1 MLRRLPLFQDI
12 ARAFYSVAKQY
23 GPASAI
29 EQGAVRISYSD
40 LDRLSDVLA
49 AKLVDAGVVP
59 GALIGLAA
67 RQDPGTIISL
77 LAILKAGAGYVPMPL
92 YYPEARLRLMAAD
105 AKLALILGAMPALA
119 DLPIPQ
125 IAFDWQTCTDAAT
138 RPLAAVKG
146 CAVAYVMYTSG
157 STGTPKGVVVPHRA
171 ILRLVQGQDF
181 MALGPDERIL
191 QNSPI
196 AFDASTLEIWGALLN
211 GGTLVLPQDTSGSLA
226 ALGAVIRDQRI
237 TSMWLTAGLFHA
249 MADTR
254 PGDFAPLRQL
264 LTGGDVVSPASV
276 ARVMTACP
284 NLTVINGYGPTENT
298 TFTCCHT
305 ISRAEADLGLPLP
318 IGRPIS
324 GTDVFVLAPD
334 MAPDM
339 APVAAGE
346 AGELYAAGEGLAL
359 GYLGR
364 PDLTAEKFMP
374 APWDADILLYRT
386 GDLARQGADGVVQY
400 LGRIDTQV
408 KIRGYRIELGEVEAA
423 LEAQPG
429 ISQAVVI
436 ARSGADRA
444 DKMLIAYCVAARTL
458 EEAPL
463 RAALAA
469 NLPDYAVPSRFIALA
484 ALPLNANG
492 KVDRRALEAL
502 VLPKLAKPV
511 KNVAS
516 PHSLEDMI
524 AGQLAAALGQPA
536 DDLDRT
542 ANFFDLGA
550 SSLHVAR
557 VHDALQTA
565 LDRSFPISD
574 FFLHATIAAMAAH
587 LGKPAAAGPVA
598 LAPDRD
604 RTDTGL
610 IAIIGLAGKFPG
622 ARSAEEFWDGLV
634 AGREMISQ
642 FSADELD
649 VDLSKGDTG
658 FVNARGVMP
667 DADMFDARHF
677 NIPPREA
684 ERMDPQHRILL
695 EVAQTALDSA
705 GHDPA
710 QFAGKI
716 GIFAGSS
723 QNSYLLNN
731 LLSAPGAARTF
742 AASYPLDDFATL
754 FGNDKDFVATRIA
767 YKLNLRGPAATVLC
781 ACSTSLVA
789 VAQGCESLLSGTS
802 DMVLAGG
809 VSVTFPS
816 KRNYKYMADGMASAD
831 GHCRTFDADATGT
844 VFGDGAGLVVLR
856 RLEDALAD
864 GDQVIAVI
872 RGYSINND
880 GSEKAGYAAPSIK
893 AQAAVI
899 RAAHKAA
906 GVSAREIGYIEAHGT
921 ATPLGDPIEF
931 AALHQAF
938 SASTDARGFC
948 ALGSAK
954 TNVGHLDI
962 AAGITGLIKA
972 ALTLKHGV
980 IPPLLHYKS
989 PNPRMDFA
997 ASAFYPVAKL
1007 TPWPRSDVPRLA
1019 GVSAFGVGGTNI
1031 HMVLEE
1037 APLEAVVDVAPAL
1050 GPKVYPVSA
1059 SSPEALAVAVAN
1071 LGAFAAANPT
1081 ADAGAVRATLIRGRH
1096 AYAERAVLVA
1106 DGLAGLAD
1114 VARNFAGKPTT
1125 AGRRDAVAF
1134 LFPGQGAQHVGMAR
1148 ALFDAEP
1155 VFREALSLCTALLK
1169 PALGLDLLGII
1180 HPAEHLREEMT
1191 VRLRDT
1197 SLAQPAIFAIGYA
1210 LAKQWDHWGIRPDL
1224 MVGHSIGEFAAA
1236 TIAGVIDLP
1245 DALGLIAL
1253 RGRLMSGLPG
1263 GVMVSVRAS
1272 EAELAP
1278 YLGAGLDLA
1287 AVNGAKACVLAG
1299 SEAAAAAVL
1308 PVLEAA
1314 GFVTSRLHTSHAFH
1328 SHMMDQAVAP
1338 FRDAVAKIKLRSPQ
1352 IPILSTVIGDWL
1364 TEQEATDPD
1373 YWAGH
1378 MRRPVRFYDAMQTL
1392 WAEGRHI
1399 FLETGPGRTMATLAG
1414 QNPDRRRAQPA
1425 LASLPHAQ
1433 AENADAHLSMLEAFG
1448 GLWANGYPVDWARLE
1463 GDRPAPKRAAGL
1475 PTYPFQRKR
1484 FWVEPV
1490 DVVASAAVALEAAPV
1505 DAQITAPA
1513 LEALQISAAD
1523 ALRDMLSDLSGV
1535 EPADMDGAASF
1546 LELGFDSLLLTQATR
1561 ELSERFGVT
1570 VTLRQ
1575 LIDGLPTIDSL
1586 AAHIDAHGNLAGRA
1600 PADRTPLAEM
1610 TRIEG
1615 RDEDEAQA
1623 TPSSAT
1629 PSSAPMTRINRE
1641 TEALTPAQRGHIDAL
1656 VARYTAKTAKSKA
1669 LTAQYRSVHA
1679 DPRTASGFNRLWKEI
1694 VYQIVT
1700 VKSKGSRL
1708 IDIDGNEYIDI
1719 LNGFGPGFLGHAP
1732 EQVVT
1737 ALHTQL
1743 DAGFEVGPQSLAAME
1758 AAALFC
1764 EVTGNARASFVC
1776 TGSEAVYAAMRL
1788 ARTCTGRDKIVM
1800 FARDYHGN
1808 FDEVLVRGLDGKD
1821 GPRSL
1826 PMAPGIPRD
1835 SVKNVVVLPYGSPQ
1849 ALEYIRKNA
1858 STLAAVIVEPVQSR
1872 RPEFRPAEFIREVRR
1887 ITENAGALFIFDEV
1901 VTGFRFGPRGAQGY
1915 YGVDADLVT
1924 YGKVVGG
1931 GMPVGVVSGK
1941 ARFMDTFDG
1950 GQWQYGDDS
1959 FPEAPVTFF
1968 AGTFVRH
1975 PLAMA
1980 ALKAMLTFFKTQPDF
1995 FWKSVNA
2002 KGDRLAGTVDRWFAD
2017 NDMPF
2022 QMPNCGSL
2030 MYLRIGEDQ
2039 KYGGLLGAG
2048 LRDRGV
2054 FMLEGFP
2061 SYMTAAHDDA
2071 DIDHVIAA
2079 VKDTALEM
2087 RAAGLLVGRDAVPY
2101 DGPHL
2106 HKAPPRLSLP
2116 GGEAAISSAMAA
2128 PLGLLTVPSTEAQRE
2143 IWAAMIVTPEVA
2155 PAYNESVTLKLQGA
2169 VDRDSL
2175 RAAAQAVF
2183 RRHDGLRSTFSD
2195 DGMDMHIQPDLTIEV
2210 PLVDL
2215 SGESAQD
2222 RATTLA
2228 AILAQE
2234 VETPFDMVAGP
2245 FVRAHLVALGAEH
2258 HHLIITAHHI
2268 VCDGWS
2274 IDVVMRDIGK
2284 VYAAALEGRAALLP
2298 PAQSIID
2305 YARTEAE
2312 WNRSPE
2318 AAAARTYWLGQFAGP
2333 VPVLDLPADHL
2344 RPALRS
2350 GRGAR
2355 ADRALSSDLTA
2366 RLRQLARQQGVT
2378 FVTLLLAAYK
2388 LYIARISDSSDI
2400 VIGLP
2405 VAGQAA
2411 RSMPGVVGHCVNL
2424 LPIRSRIDWAAGFGR
2439 HLATVRRAMLDA
2451 FDHQTYTY
2459 GELIRA
2465 LRIKRDPSR
2474 VMLTPVVFNFDK
2486 GIDLSAMSFGQAQT
2500 EFVTNPRHYEH
2511 FDLYLNVTDAGDQM
2525 LTEWSYNADLFEA
2538 GSIETHI
2545 DQFIALLTA
2554 IEADPDKPLVQF
2566 GFGASTRRLA
2576 DKAKS
2581 GGALAPLHDQP
2592 CEKTM
2597 VGQFAEIVKKYPD
2610 AAALSRGAQV
2620 VSYRDLD
2627 AASTALA
2634 LRLAEQGV
2642 RAGDLVGVDTPR
2654 GLDVIVALLGI
2665 VKAGAGYV
2673 PLPQYY
2679 PEDQIR
2685 STAMQSALRHV
2696 IGHVPALAGLGL
2708 IEIPMMGLCDARPPA
2723 NTTLATAVGFAAPAG
2738 PSGNSVAY
2746 VMYTSGSTGT
2756 PKGVIIPHRGIL
2768 RLVVD
2773 QDYMTLGPGTR
2784 ILQNSPLAF
2793 DAATLEVWGA
2803 LLTGG
2808 TLVIAGNDEL
2818 SLSGLAATL
2827 KDNRISTLWLTAGLF
2842 HAMADETP
2850 EAFAAL
2856 SELLT
2861 GGDVVSPVRVAR
2873 VLRACPGLR
2882 VINGYGPTE
2891 NTTFTCTHTISR
2903 AEAEAGTPLPIGRPV
2918 RGTAVHIL
2926 DDAMAPVAPGV
2937 AGELYA
2943 SGLGLALGYLGRDDL
2958 TSAKFMTA
2966 PGDDQTLL
2974 YHTGDLARQDGDGLL
2989 HFLGR
2994 IDGQVKIRG
3003 FRIELAE
3010 VEAALESHP
3019 GVKRAVVVATTLG
3032 SQDDKVLVAYIV
3044 FSGAPVT
3051 TRRLLAYVKTKLPDH
3066 ARPAHFIP
3074 MAGIPVNAN
3083 GKVDVRAL
3091 PPVAII
3097 GTDAT
3102 TLEGPQTETQKAL
3115 TQIWSDVLGLRHIAL
3130 DADFFELGG
3139 HSLMAVKMFARIK
3152 RGFGIDLPISTLFL
3166 HPTIRKLARKVQE
3179 TSDTAVGLMYSGT
3192 PEDAP
3197 WDTTTVV
3204 DPGPDNSASPL
3215 FVVGG
3220 VGGNVNNLVELGRA
3234 LGVHRPLVGLQTRGI
3249 LGHRMHATIE
3259 QTAADHLANLRRHQ
3273 PEGPY
3278 LLAGYSGGAFAAFE
3292 MARQLRAAGEEVGF
3306 LGLLDTS
3313 APKFTFVK
3321 SGSLWDRLT
3330 YSIGLLRRH
3339 GAGPLATNIG
3349 SWLRNKLQTDA
3360 VVRAGVVVRPDKFR
3374 HVQLTRHW
3382 WSISALYDPAPYAGN
3397 AWLFLTESDLD
3408 GFTASQM
3415 QKSDPAFGWPAF
3427 VQGKLRITRHK
3438 SDHLGMLI
3446 GDAAK
3451 ELAQL
3456 LEAEIQTAQKAG

>member
-1 MLRRLPLFQDI
+1 MFQDVT
-12 ARAFYSVAKQY
+12 RAFANVVQ
-23 GPASAI
+23 GHGSAAALV
-29 EQGAVRISYSD
+29 QGAVQISYRD

-49 AKLVDAGVVP
+49 EKLHAAGVGSGRLV
-59 GALIGLAA
+59 GVAA
-67 RQDPGTIISL
+67 DQDLGTIISL
-77 LAILKAGAGYVPMPL
+77 LAILKAGAGYVPMPA
-92 YYPEARLRLMAAD
+92 YYPQARLRLMAAD
-105 AKLALILGAMPALA
+105 AKLVLILGDIPALA

-125 IAFDWQTCTDAAT
+125 TSFDWQNCSETVTPALPALT
-138 RPLAAVKG
+138 G
-146 CAVAYVMYTSG
+146 EAVAYVMYTSG
-157 STGTPKGVVVPHRA
+157 STGVPKGVVVPHRA
-171 ILRLVQGQDF
+171 ILRLVQGQNF

-191 QNSPI
+191 QNSPV
-196 AFDASTLEIWGALLN
+196 AFDAATLEIWGALLN
-211 GGTLVLPQDTSGSLA
+211 GGTLVLPEDTSGSLS

-249 MADTR
+249 MADAR
-254 PGDFAPLRQL
+254 PGDFGTLRQL

-276 ARVMTACP
+276 AKVMAACP
-284 NLTVINGYGPTENT
+284 ALTIINGYGPTENT

-305 ISRAEADLGLPLP
+305 ITRAEAELGMPLP
-318 IGRPIS
+318 IGKPIS
-324 GTDVFVLAPD
+324 GTDVFVLGPD
-334 MAPDM
+334 MH
-339 APVAAGE
+339 PVAVGE
-346 AGELYAAGEGLAL
+346 AGELFAAGEGLAL
-359 GYLGR
+359 GYLGQ
-364 PDLTAEKFMP
+364 PDMTAEKFIP
-374 APWDADILLYRT
+374 APWDADVMLYRT
-386 GDLARQGADGVVQY
+386 GDLGRQDAEGVVQY

-408 KIRGYRIELGEVEAA
+408 KIRGFRIEMGEVEAA
-423 LEAQPG
+423 IEAQAG
-429 ISQAVVI
+429 ITQAVVV
-436 ARSGADRA
+436 ARAGLNGAGADHA
-444 DKMLIAYCVAARTL
+444 DKMLVAYCVATGSL
-458 EEAPL
+458 DEAAL
-463 RAALAA
+463 RAGLAA
-469 NLPDYAVPSRFIALA
+469 RLPDYAQPTRFVALP
-484 ALPLNANG
+484 ALPLNSNG

-502 VLPKLAKPV
+502 ALPKAAKPA
-511 KNVAS
+511 KAVAS
-516 PHSLEDMI
+516 RHGLEEMI
-524 AGQLAAALGQPA
+524 AGQLAAALGA
-536 DDLDRT
+536 DANDLDRT

-557 VHDALQTA
+557 LHDGLQTA

-574 FFLHATIAAMAAH
+574 FFLHSTIAAMASH
-587 LGKPAAAGPVA
+587 LGKPGPVSGPA
-598 LAPDRD
+598 AIAPTQDRAGS
-604 RTDTGL
+604 GL

-642 FSADELD
+642 FTPEELD
-649 VDLSKGDTG
+649 VDLSKGEAG
-658 FVNARGVMP
+658 FVNARGIMP
-667 DADMFDARHF
+667 DADMFDAKHF

-731 LLSAPGAARTF
+731 LLSAPGASRAY

-754 FGNDKDFVATRIA
+754 FGNDKDFIATRIA

-789 VAQGCESLLSGTS
+789 VAQGCESLAAGTS

-864 GDQVIAVI
+864 GDQVVAVI

-899 RAAHKAA
+899 QAAHKAA
-906 GVSAREIGYIEAHGT
+906 GVSARAIGYIEAHGT

-931 AALHQAF
+931 AALHSAF
-938 SASTDARGFC
+938 SDSTGDRGFC

-980 IPPLLHYKS
+980 IPPLLHYKA

-1007 TPWPRSDVPRLA
+1007 TQWPRSDVPRLA

-1037 APLEAVVDVAPAL
+1037 APVAAAVEGHSGA

-1059 SSPEALAVAVAN
+1059 SSPEALTAAVTA
-1071 LGAFAAANPT
+1071 LGDWAQANPA
-1081 ADAGAVRATLIRGRH
+1081 ADPAAVRATLIRGRH
-1096 AYAERAVLVA
+1096 AFGERTVLVA
-1106 DGLAGLAD
+1106 DGMAGLAT
-1114 VARNFAGKPTT
+1114 AAKTFAGKSTT

-1134 LFPGQGAQHVGMAR
+1134 IFPGQGAQHVGMAR

-1155 VFREALSLCTALLK
+1155 VFHEALSLCTTLLK
-1169 PALGLDLLGII
+1169 PALGLDLLDVI
-1180 HPAEHLREEMT
+1180 HAPDNQRETMT
-1191 VRLRDT
+1191 ARLKDT

-1210 LAKQWDHWGIRPDL
+1210 LAKQWDHWGIRPDV

-1253 RGRLMSGLPG
+1253 RGRLMADLPG

-1272 EAELAP
+1272 EAELQP

-1299 SEAAAAAVL
+1299 SEEAAAAVL

-1328 SHMMDQAVAP
+1328 SHMMEPAVAP
-1338 FRDAVAKIKLRSPQ
+1338 FRAAVAKIKLRAPQ

-1392 WAEGRHI
+1392 WAEGKHI
-1399 FLETGPGRTMATLAG
+1399 FLETGPGRTMSTLAG

-1463 GDRPAPKRAAGL
+1463 GDGPSPRRATGL

-1490 DVVASAAVALEAAPV
+1490 DVAPVAVAALDAPPV
-1505 DAQITAPA
+1505 DAQITAPLPDA
-1513 LEALQISAAD
+1513 PQVSAAD

-1535 EPADMDGAASF
+1535 EPADMDGSASF

-1575 LIDGLPTIDSL
+1575 LIDGLPTIDTL
-1586 AAHIDAHGNLAGRA
+1586 AAHIEAHGNLAA

-1615 RDEDEAQA
+1615 REEEAQA
-1623 TPSSAT
+1623 TPSSA
-1629 PSSAPMTRINRE
+1629 PMTKISRE
-1641 TEALTPAQRGHIDAL
+1641 TEELTPAQRGHIDAL
-1656 VARYTAKTAKSKA
+1656 VARYTARTAKSKA
-1669 LTAQYRSVHA
+1669 LTTQYRGVHA

-1708 IDIDGNEYIDI
+1708 IDVDGNEYIDI

-1732 EQVVT
+1732 EQVVS
-1737 ALHTQL
+1737 ALHAQL
-1743 DAGFEVGPQSLAAME
+1743 DAGFEVGPQSLLAME

-1764 EVTGNARASFVC
+1764 EVTGNDRASFVC

-1788 ARTCTGRDKIVM
+1788 ARTCTGRDRIVM

-1835 SVKNVVVLPYGSPQ
+1835 SVKNVIVLPYGSPQ
-1849 ALEYIRKNA
+1849 ALDYIRKNA
-1858 STLAAVIVEPVQSR
+1858 STIAAVIVEPVQSR
-1872 RPEFRPAEFIREVRR
+1872 RPEFRPAEFIRDVRR
-1887 ITENAGALFIFDEV
+1887 ITENAGSLFIFDEV

-1995 FWKSVNA
+1995 FWKTVNA
-2002 KGDRLAGTVDRWFAD
+2002 KGDKLAGTIDRWFAD

-2039 KYGGLLGAG
+2039 KYGGLLGAN

-2079 VKDTALEM
+2079 IKDSALEM
-2087 RAAGLLVGRDAVPY
+2087 RAAGLLVGREQVTY

-2106 HKAPPRLSLP
+2106 SAVPPRLSLP
-2116 GGEAAISSAMAA
+2116 GGEGKIAAAMAA
-2128 PLGLLTVPSTEAQRE
+2128 PLGILTVPTTEAQRE
-2143 IWAAMIVTPEVA
+2143 IWAAMIVTPDVA
-2155 PAYNESVTLKLQGA
+2155 PAYNESVTLKLHGP
-2169 VDRDSL
+2169 VDRDGL
-2175 RAAAQAVF
+2175 RHAATAVF
-2183 RRHDGLRSTFSD
+2183 RRHDALRSTFSD
-2195 DGMDMHIQPDLTIEV
+2195 DGMEMHIQPDILIEV

-2215 SGESAQD
+2215 SALTDED
-2222 RATTLA
+2222 RARALA
-2228 AILAQE
+2228 ALLAQE

-2245 FVRAHLVALGAEH
+2245 FVRAHLVALGAED

-2284 VYAAALEGRAALLP
+2284 VYAAGLENRAPDLP

-2305 YARTEAE
+2305 YARAEVE
-2312 WNRSPE
+2312 WNHSPE
-2318 AAAARTYWLGQFAGP
+2318 ATAARDYWLGQFAGPAAGP
-2333 VPVLDLPADHL
+2333 VPVLDLPTDHP
-2344 RPALRS
+2344 RPAMKTV
-2350 GRGAR
+2350 RGAR
-2355 ADRALSSDLTA
+2355 ADRVIPAALAD
-2366 RLRQLARQQGVT
+2366 RLRALGRMQGAT
-2378 FVTLLLAAYK
+2378 FVTLMLAAYK
-2388 LYIARISDSSDI
+2388 VYIARQAQVSDI

-2405 VAGQAA
+2405 ASGQAA
-2411 RSMPGVVGHCVNL
+2411 RGMPGVVGHCVNL
-2424 LPIRSRIDWAAGFGR
+2424 LAIRTQIDWDKGFGAY
-2439 HLATVRRAMLDA
+2439 LGTVRRAMLDGL
-2451 FDHQTYTY
+2451 DHQTYTY
-2459 GELIRA
+2459 GELIRS
-2465 LRIKRDPSR
+2465 LRVARDPSR
-2474 VMLTPVVFNFDK
+2474 VMLVPVIFNIDN
-2486 GIDLSAMSFGQAQT
+2486 GIDLSSMSFGPVTT
-2500 EFVTNPRHYEH
+2500 EFVSNPRAYEH
-2511 FDLYLNVTDAGDQM
+2511 FELYLNVTDAPGDVR
-2525 LTEWSYNADLFEA
+2525 TEWSYNADLFDA
-2538 GSIETHI
+2538 ATIEGHF
-2545 DQFIALLTA
+2545 QGFVRLLT
-2554 IEADPDKPLVQF
+2554 
-2566 GFGASTRRLA
+2566 RLA
-2576 DKAKS
+2576 EDPTQ
-2581 GGALAPLHDQP
+2581 PLGDISLVSAE
-2592 CEKTM
+2592 EK
-2597 VGQFAEIVKKYPD
+2597 
-2610 AAALSRGAQV
+2610 
-2620 VSYRDLD
+2620 
-2627 AASTALA
+2627 TALA
-2634 LRLAEQGV
+2634 RVAKPAATPVPAQPVHGLFEDQVTRTPTATALILPKGFGTSAGHVTYAALNARANRVARGLIANGV
-2642 RAGDLVGVDTPR
+2642 LPGDLVGIALER
-2654 GLDVIVALLGI
+2654 GADMLAALIGVA
-2665 VKAGAGYV
+2665 KAGAGYV
-2673 PLPQYY
+2673 PLDPAFPSDRIAYMLQ
-2679 PEDQIR
+2679 DSGAR
-2685 STAMQSALRHV
+2685 LV
-2696 IGHVPALAGLGL
+2696 IADTRTRDLAGSVPVFDPQDALPSDDSNLGL
-2708 IEIPMMGLCDARPPA
+2708 DVPEAAR
-2723 NTTLATAVGFAAPAG
+2723 
-2738 PSGNSVAY
+2738 AY
-2746 VMYTSGSTGT
+2746 VLYTSGSTGR
-2756 PKGVIIPHRGIL
+2756 PKGVEIAHNAFVNFLTSMKHAPGLSATDRLLAITTLSFDIAGLELWGPLVSGGAVVLARREDAVDAHLLANLITDEKVTVLQATPSTWRMLLDAGWQGAEGL
-2768 RLVVD
+2768 R
-2773 QDYMTLGPGTR
+2773 
-2784 ILQNSPLAF
+2784 A
-2793 DAATLEVWGA
+2793 
-2803 LLTGG
+2803 LTGG
-2808 TLVIAGNDEL
+2808 EP
-2818 SLSGLAATL
+2818 LALDLARRL
-2827 KDNRISTLWLTAGLF
+2827 AQRVGILWNL
-2842 HAMADETP
+2842 
-2850 EAFAAL
+2850 
-2856 SELLT
+2856 
-2861 GGDVVSPVRVAR
+2861 
-2873 VLRACPGLR
+2873 
-2882 VINGYGPTE
+2882 YGPTE
-2891 NTTFTCTHTISR
+2891 TTVWSTLAQIVPDATSVPI
-2903 AEAEAGTPLPIGRPV
+2903 GLPIANTEIV
-2918 RGTAVHIL
+2918 IL
-2926 DDAMAPVAPGV
+2926 DNRMLSVAPGEP
-2937 AGELYA
+2937 GELYIGGA
-2943 SGLGLALGYLGRDDL
+2943 GLALGYLGRPDL
-2958 TSAKFMTA
+2958 TEDRFIAH
-2966 PGDDQTLL
+2966 PGDTDARL
-2974 YHTGDLARQDGDGLL
+2974 YRTGDMARWVKTPEGGYVLECLGRADNQIKLRGYRIEPEEIEARLEALPELRQAAVVLREDIAGDQRLVAFLVPSGAARPEATALVQALSADLPRYMVPSRFVWSNALPLTPNGKTDRLLLARQPLETANDSAPRSTLPATQSERDMHAIWVRVLNQTNMG
-2989 HFLGR
+2989 
-2994 IDGQVKIRG
+2994 
-3003 FRIELAE
+3003 
-3010 VEAALESHP
+3010 VE
-3019 GVKRAVVVATTLG
+3019 
-3032 SQDDKVLVAYIV
+3032 D
-3044 FSGAPVT
+3044 
-3051 TRRLLAYVKTKLPDH
+3051 
-3066 ARPAHFIP
+3066 
-3074 MAGIPVNAN
+3074 
-3083 GKVDVRAL
+3083 
-3091 PPVAII
+3091 
-3097 GTDAT
+3097 
-3102 TLEGPQTETQKAL
+3102 
-3115 TQIWSDVLGLRHIAL
+3115 
-3130 DADFFELGG
+3130 DFFELGG
-3139 HSLMAVKMFARIK
+3139 HSLLAVKLFTQIK
-3152 RGFGIDLPISTLFL
+3152 RDFGAELPISTLFS
-3166 HPTIRKLARKVQE
+3166 HPTIRSLARELEVP
-3179 TSDTAVGLMYSGT
+3179 AVSAPNAYFSGA
-3192 PEDAP
+3192 PEDSP
-3197 WDTTTVV
+3197 WDTTVV
-3204 DPGPDNSASPL
+3204 MHPGPPTGTNTPL
-3215 FVVGG
+3215 FIVGG
-3220 VGGNVNNLVELGRA
+3220 VGGNVNNLVTLGRS
-3234 LGVHRPLVGLQTRGI
+3234 LGAKRPVIGLQTRGI
-3249 LGHRMHATIE
+3249 LGQRMHSSIE
-3259 QTAADHLANLRRHQ
+3259 ATAADHLTNIRRHQ
-3273 PEGPY
+3273 PQGPY
-3278 LLAGYSGGAFAAFE
+3278 LLAGYSGGALTAFE
-3292 MARQLRAAGEEVGF
+3292 MARQLQAAGEKVGF
-3306 LGLLDTS
+3306 LGLLDTF
-3313 APKFTFVK
+3313 APQLDKEIPGSVLDRMAFAAGLVLRHGPRPLWHNFITWLHNK
-3321 SGSLWDRLT
+3321 SNVGT
-3330 YSIGLLRRH
+3330 LLRTVP
-3339 GAGPLATNIG
+3339 AAQ
-3349 SWLRNKLQTDA
+3349 SE
-3360 VVRAGVVVRPDKFR
+3360 KFR
-3374 HVQLTRHW
+3374 YSHLARQW
-3382 WSISALYDPAPYAGN
+3382 WKISSLYDPAPYDGD
-3397 AWLFLTESDLD
+3397 AWLFLTESEKD
-3408 GFTASQM
+3408 GFTAAQLRLHN
-3415 QKSDPAFGWPAF
+3415 PECGWSAY
-3427 VQGKLRITRHK
+3427 VLGSLRISRHP
-3438 SDHLGMLI
+3438 SDHLSMMTGT
-3446 GDAAK
+3446 AVTV
-3451 ELAQL
+3451 LADMI
-3456 LEAEIQTAQKAG
+3456 EAEINHADPRA

>member
-1 MLRRLPLFQDI
+1 MLRRLPLFQDV
-12 ARAFYSVAKQY
+12 ASAFHSVAKGHQ
-23 GPASAI
+23 AACALV
-29 EQGAVRISYSD
+29 QGSLEISYGD

-49 AKLVDAGVVP
+49 ARLIEGGVTSGALVGVV
-59 GALIGLAA
+59 AS
-67 RQDPGTIISL
+67 QDPHTIISL
-77 LAILKAGAGYVPMPL
+77 LAVLKAGAGYVPMPL
-92 YYPEARLRLMAAD
+92 YYPEARLRLMAQD
-105 AKLALILGAMPALA
+105 AKLATILGSAPVLDEMA
-119 DLPIPQ
+119 IQ
-125 IAFDWQTCTDAAT
+125 QVAFDWQACTETAN
-138 RPLAAVKG
+138 PLLPVLNG
-146 CAVAYVMYTSG
+146 GSVAYVMYTSG

-181 MALGPDERIL
+181 MGLGPDERIL

-196 AFDASTLEIWGALLN
+196 AFDAATLEIWGALLN
-211 GGTLVLPQDTSGSLA
+211 GGTLVLPEDTSGSLR
-226 ALGAVIRDQRI
+226 ALGEVIRDQSI

-249 MADTR
+249 MADAR
-254 PGDFAPLRQL
+254 PSDFSPLRQL

-276 ARVMTACP
+276 AKVMAACP

-305 ISRAEADLGLPLP
+305 ISRAEADLGLLLP
-318 IGRPIS
+318 IGKPIS
-324 GTDVFVLAPD
+324 GTDVFVLAAD
-334 MAPDM
+334 LQ
-339 APVAAGE
+339 PVAVGE
-346 AGELYAAGEGLAL
+346 PGELFAAGDGLAL

-364 PDLTAEKFMP
+364 PDLTAEKFIA
-374 APWDADILLYRT
+374 APWDADVMLYRT
-386 GDLARQGADGVVQY
+386 GDLVRQDENGVVHY

-408 KIRGYRIELGEVEAA
+408 KIRGFRIELGEVEAA
-423 LEAQPG
+423 LDAQPG
-429 ISQAVVI
+429 IKQAVVV
-436 ARSGADRA
+436 ARSGADHA
-444 DKMLIAYCVAARTL
+444 DRMLVAYCVADRVDDA
-458 EEAPL
+458 AL
-463 RAALAA
+463 RASLATR
-469 NLPDYAVPSRFIALA
+469 LPDYAVPSRFVALPS
-484 ALPLNANG
+484 LPLNSNG

-502 VLPKLAKPV
+502 ALPKAAKAKVTSSRTGP
-511 KNVAS
+511 K
-516 PHSLEDMI
+516 PHDIEDMI
-524 AGQLAAALGQPA
+524 TAELATALGA
-536 DDLDRT
+536 DESELDRT

-557 VHDALQTA
+557 VHDGLQTA
-565 LDRSFPISD
+565 LDRTFPISD
-574 FFLHATIAAMAAH
+574 FFLHSTIAAMAAY
-587 LGKPAAAGPVA
+587 LGKPAKSSGPVV
-598 LAPDRD
+598 LAPDVD
-604 RTDTGL
+604 RAGTGL

-622 ARSAEEFWDGLV
+622 TRTAEEFWDGLV
-634 AGREMISQ
+634 QGREMISQ

-649 VDLSKGDTG
+649 VDLSKGSGEGG

-667 DADMFDARHF
+667 DADMFDAKHF

-695 EVAQTALDSA
+695 EVAQTALESA

-731 LLSAPGAARTF
+731 LLSAPGASRTY

-789 VAQGCESLLSGTS
+789 VAQGCESLATGTS

-816 KRNYKYMADGMASAD
+816 KRNYKYMPDGMASAD
-831 GHCRTFDADATGT
+831 GHCRTFDAEATGT

-864 GDQVIAVI
+864 GDEIIAVI

-899 RAAHKAA
+899 AAAHKAA
-906 GVSAREIGYIEAHGT
+906 GVSARDIGYIEAHGT

-938 SASTDARGFC
+938 SSSTDARGFC

-1007 TPWPRSDVPRLA
+1007 TPWPRGNAPRLA

-1031 HMVLEE
+1031 HMVLQE
-1037 APLEAVVDVAPAL
+1037 APVAAVVDTTPAH

-1059 SSPEALAVAVAN
+1059 SSPEALSAAVAA
-1071 LGAFAAANPT
+1071 LGDWAAANPKT
-1081 ADAGAVRATLIRGRH
+1081 DAGAVRATLRRGRH
-1096 AYAERAVLVA
+1096 AYSERTVLIA
-1106 DGLAGLAD
+1106 DGLGGLAD
-1114 VARNFAGKPTT
+1114 AAKTFAGKSTT

-1155 VFREALSLCTALLK
+1155 VFREALSLCTTLLK
-1169 PALGLDLLGII
+1169 PALGLDLLDII
-1180 HPAEHLREEMT
+1180 HAPDHLREEMT
-1191 VRLRDT
+1191 ARLKDT
-1197 SLAQPAIFAIGYA
+1197 SLAQPAIFSIGYA
-1210 LAKQWDHWGIRPDL
+1210 LAKQWDHWGIRPDV

-1236 TIAGVIDLP
+1236 TIAGVVDLP
-1245 DALGLIAL
+1245 DALNLIAL
-1253 RGRLMSGLPG
+1253 RGRLMADLPG

-1272 EAELAP
+1272 EAELQP

-1299 SEAAAAAVL
+1299 SEEAAAAVL

-1328 SHMMDQAVAP
+1328 SHMMEPAVAP
-1338 FRDAVAKIKLRSPQ
+1338 FRAAVAKIKLRAPQ

-1448 GLWANGYPVDWARLE
+1448 GLWANGYPVDWSRLE
-1463 GDRPAPKRAAGL
+1463 GDGPEPRRVTGL

-1490 DVVASAAVALEAAPV
+1490 DVTPVAVVAPAMGLDAPSA
-1505 DAQITAPA
+1505 DAQITAPTPDA
-1513 LEALQISAAD
+1513 PQISAAD

-1535 EPADMDGAASF
+1535 EPADMDGSASF

-1575 LIDGLPTIDSL
+1575 LIDGFPTIDTL

-1615 RDEDEAQA
+1615 AEDLAE
-1623 TPSSAT
+1623 AT
-1629 PSSAPMTRINRE
+1629 PSSAPMTRIIRE
-1641 TEALTPAQRGHIDAL
+1641 TEDLTLAQRGHIDAL

-1669 LTAQYRSVHA
+1669 LTTQYRSVHA

-1708 IDIDGNEYIDI
+1708 IDVDGNEYIDI

-1732 EQVVT
+1732 EQVVS

-1743 DAGFEVGPQSLAAME
+1743 DAGFEVGPQSLLAME

-1764 EVTGNARASFVC
+1764 EVTGNDRASFVC

-1788 ARTCTGRDKIVM
+1788 ARTCTGRDRIVM

-1835 SVKNVVVLPYGSPQ
+1835 SVKNVIVLPYGSPQ
-1849 ALEYIRKNA
+1849 ALDYIRKNA
-1858 STLAAVIVEPVQSR
+1858 SSIAAVIVEPVQSR
-1872 RPEFRPAEFIREVRR
+1872 RPEFRPADFIREVRR
-1887 ITENAGALFIFDEV
+1887 ITENAGSLFIFDEV

-1950 GQWQYGDDS
+1950 GMWQYGDDS

-1995 FWKSVNA
+1995 FWKTVNA
-2002 KGDRLAGTVDRWFAD
+2002 KGDKLAGTVDRWFAD

-2061 SYMTAAHDDA
+2061 SYMTAAHDDQ
-2071 DIDHVIAA
+2071 DIDHVIEA

-2087 RAAGLLVGRDAVPY
+2087 RAAGLLVGRDAVAY
-2101 DGPHL
+2101 AGPQVHG
-2106 HKAPPRLSLP
+2106 APPRLSLH
-2116 GGEAAISSAMAA
+2116 GGEAVIAAAMRA
-2128 PLGLLTVPSTEAQRE
+2128 PLGVLSVPTTEAQRE
-2143 IWAAMIVTPEVA
+2143 IWAAMIVTPDVA
-2155 PAYNESVTLKLQGA
+2155 PAYNESVTLKLHGP
-2169 VDRDSL
+2169 VDRDGL
-2175 RAAAQAVF
+2175 RAAATTVF
-2183 RRHDGLRSTFSD
+2183 RRHDALRSTFSD
-2195 DGMDMHIQPDLTIEV
+2195 DGMEMHIQPDMAIPV

-2215 SGESAQD
+2215 SALTEQD
-2222 RATTLA
+2222 RTTTLA

-2234 VETPFDMVAGP
+2234 VETPFDMAAGP
-2245 FVRAHLVALGAEH
+2245 FVRAHLVAFGTTE

-2284 VYAAALEGRAALLP
+2284 VYAAGLEGRAALLP
-2298 PAQSIID
+2298 PAQSIVE
-2305 YARTEAE
+2305 YARAEAE
-2312 WNRSPE
+2312 WSRSPE
-2318 AAAARTYWLGQFAGP
+2318 AAAARDYWLGQFSGPASGP
-2333 VPVLDLPADHL
+2333 VPVLDLPTDHA
-2344 RPALRS
+2344 RTSSRS
-2350 GRGAR
+2350 ARGAR
-2355 ADRALSSDLTA
+2355 IDRAIPADLTA
-2366 RLRQLARQQGVT
+2366 RLRKLARAQGAT
-2378 FVTLLLAAYK
+2378 FVNLLLAAYK
-2388 LYIARISDSSDI
+2388 LYVARAAGTSDI

-2405 VAGQAA
+2405 TAGQAA
-2411 RSMPGVVGHCVNL
+2411 RGMPGVVGHCVNL
-2424 LPIRSRIDWAAGFGR
+2424 LPIRTKIDWSTGFDSYLG
-2439 HLATVRRAMLDA
+2439 TVRRAMLDA
-2451 FDHQTYTY
+2451 FDHQTFTY
-2459 GELIRA
+2459 GALIRA
-2465 LRIKRDPSR
+2465 LRIKRDAGR
-2474 VMLTPVVFNFDK
+2474 VMLVPVVFNFDK
-2486 GIDLSAMSFGQAQT
+2486 GIDLSAMSFGQT
-2500 EFVTNPRHYEH
+2500 ETDFVTNPRNYEH
-2511 FDLYLNVTDAGDQM
+2511 FDLYLNVTDAADQV
-2525 LTEWSYNADLFEA
+2525 LTEWSYSTDLFEP
-2538 GSIETHI
+2538 GTVNTHI
-2545 DQFIALLTA
+2545 DQFIALLHA
-2554 IEADPDKPLVQF
+2554 LEAYPTKPLARIALEQ
-2566 GFGASTRRLA
+2566 GKATR
-2576 DKAKS
+2576 
-2581 GGALAPLHDQP
+2581 GPAPVRAQP
-2592 CEKTM
+2592 DPTEPDTLM
-2597 VGQFAEIVKKYPD
+2597 SVFARCVAATPD
-2610 AAALSRGAQV
+2610 AAALTQGARTL
-2620 VSYRDLD
+2620 SYADLD
-2627 AASTALA
+2627 AAATALA
-2634 LRLAEQGV
+2634 RQLADQGV
-2642 RAGDLVGVDTPR
+2642 QPGDLVGVAAKR
-2654 GLDVIVALLGI
+2654 GLGGIVALLGI

-2673 PLPQYY
+2673 PLADYFPA
-2679 PEDQIR
+2679 DR
-2685 STAMQSALRHV
+2685 LRLMVAQSGIRHV
-2696 IGHVPALAGLGL
+2696 VGHLPALSGLGL
-2708 IEIPMMGLCDARPPA
+2708 AEIAMQGLADQRASG
-2723 NTTLATAVGFAAPAG
+2723 GFAPAAPLDGHA
-2738 PSGNSVAY
+2738 VAY
-2746 VMYTSGSTGT
+2746 VMYTSGSTGV
-2756 PKGVIIPHRGIL
+2756 PKGVVVPHRGIL
-2768 RLVVD
+2768 RLAGP
-2773 QDYMTLGPGTR
+2773 QDYMTLGPDSR

-2793 DAATLEVWGA
+2793 DAATLEIWGA
-2803 LLTGG
+2803 LLNGG
-2808 TLVIAGNDEL
+2808 TLVIAQDDAL
-2818 SLSGLAATL
+2818 SLSALGTTL
-2827 KDNRISTLWLTAGLF
+2827 REGRITTLWLTAGLF

-2850 EAFAAL
+2850 EAFAPL
-2856 SELLT
+2856 THLLT
-2861 GGDVVSPVRVAR
+2861 GGDVVSPARVAR
-2873 VLRACPGLR
+2873 VMEACPGLV

-2891 NTTFTCTHTISR
+2891 NTTFTCCHIISR
-2903 AEAEAGTPLPIGRPV
+2903 AEAESGDPLPIGRPL
-2918 RGTAVHIL
+2918 RGTGIHIL
-2926 DDAMAPVAPGV
+2926 DAAMQPVPTGET
-2937 AGELYA
+2937 GELYT
-2943 SGLGLALGYLGRDDL
+2943 SGRGLALGYLGRDDL
-2958 TSAKFMTA
+2958 TGAKFVTA
-2966 PGDDQTLL
+2966 PWDPAVLL
-2974 YHTGDLARQDGDGLL
+2974 YNTGDLVRQDAKGLV

-2994 IDGQVKIRG
+2994 ADAQVKIRG
-3003 FRIELAE
+3003 FRIELGE

-3019 GVKRAVVVATTLG
+3019 AVKRAVVLATSVG
-3032 SQDDKVLVAYIV
+3032 GQHDKVLAAYLL
-3044 FSGAPVT
+3044 FHAAPVP
-3051 TRRLLAYVKTKLPDH
+3051 RSALLDHVKLLLPDH
-3066 ARPAHFIP
+3066 ARPVHFVP
-3074 MAGIPVNAN
+3074 LTEIPVTAN
-3083 GKVDVRAL
+3083 GKVDQRAL
-3091 PPVAII
+3091 PSVAVAD
-3097 GTDAT
+3097 GVADQT
-3102 TLEGPQTETQKAL
+3102 GPLNDTEQAL
-3115 TQIWSDVLGLRHIAL
+3115 GQIWSETLGIGAINP
-3130 DADFFELGG
+3130 DSDFFELGG
-3139 HSLMAVKMFARIK
+3139 HSLLAVKVFARIK
-3152 RGFGIDLPISTLFL
+3152 RKFSVDLPISTLFA
-3166 HPTIRKLARKVQE
+3166 HPTIRTLARRI
-3179 TSDTAVGLMYSGT
+3179 SDTVDTSAGLPYSGT

-3197 WDTTTVV
+3197 WDTTVV
-3204 DPGPDNSASPL
+3204 VHSGAGTTTNPL

-3234 LGVHRPLVGLQTRGI
+3234 LGGHRALIGLQTRGI
-3249 LGHRMHATIE
+3249 LGHRMHETIE
-3259 QTAADHLANLRRHQ
+3259 ATATDHLNNIRHHQ
-3273 PEGPY
+3273 PQGPY
-3278 LLAGYSGGAFAAFE
+3278 LLAGYSGGAFTAFE
-3292 MARQLRAAGEEVGF
+3292 MARQLLAAGEEVAF

-3313 APKFTFVK
+3313 APKFTFQK
-3321 SGSLWDRLT
+3321 SGKWTDRLG
-3330 YSIGLLRRH
+3330 YSAKLLRRH
-3339 GAGPLATNIG
+3339 GPKPLWINAK
-3349 SWLRNKLQTDA
+3349 SWLQSRLQPDA
-3360 VVRAGVVVRPDKFR
+3360 VVRAGIALRPEKFR
-3374 HVQLTRHW
+3374 HVLLERQW
-3382 WSISALYDPAPYAGN
+3382 WKISALYNPAPYEGD

-3408 GFTASQM
+3408 GFTVTQMRKLDPLYGWKACVGGALRVSRHAS
-3415 QKSDPAFGWPAF
+3415 G
-3427 VQGKLRITRHK
+3427 
-3438 SDHLGMLI
+3438 HLSMLT
-3446 GDAAK
+3446 GDAVRD
-3451 ELAQL
+3451 LAGMI
-3456 LEAEIQTAQKAG
+3456 EAEIQYAKTGR

>member
-1 MLRRLPLFQDI
+1 MLRRLPLSQDI
-12 ARAFYSVAKQY
+12 ARVFASIAKDQA
-23 GPASAI
+23 ASAALQ
-29 EQGAVRISYSD
+29 QGQLQITYAD

-49 AKLVDAGVVP
+49 ARLVAAGVAP
-59 GALIGLAA
+59 GALVGVAA
-67 RQDPGTIISL
+67 TQDPGTVISL
-77 LAILKAGAGYVPMPL
+77 LAILKVGAGYVPLPL
-92 YYPEARLRLMAAD
+92 YYPEARLRLMAED
-105 AKLALILGAMPALA
+105 AKIGLSVGSVPALA
-119 DLPIPQ
+119 DMDIAQ
-125 IAFDWQTCTDAAT
+125 ISFDWQTCTDTVSPSFPA
-138 RPLAAVKG
+138 LDG
-146 CAVAYVMYTSG
+146 EAVAYVMYTSG

-171 ILRLVQGQDF
+171 ILRLVQGQNF

-191 QNSPI
+191 QNSPVG
-196 AFDASTLEIWGALLN
+196 FDAATLEIWGALLN
-211 GGTLVLPQDTSGSLA
+211 GGTLVFPEDTSGSLR
-226 ALGAVIRDQRI
+226 ALGEVIKGQRI

-249 MADTR
+249 MADAR

-276 ARVMTACP
+276 AKVMAACP
-284 NLTVINGYGPTENT
+284 TLTVINGYGPTENT

-305 ISRAEADLGLPLP
+305 ITRAEAELGLPLP
-318 IGRPIS
+318 IGKPIS
-324 GTDVFVLAPD
+324 GTDVFVLGAD
-334 MAPDM
+334 ML
-339 APVAAGE
+339 PVAMGE
-346 AGELYAAGEGLAL
+346 AGELFAAGEGLAL
-359 GYLGR
+359 GYLGQ
-364 PDLTAEKFMP
+364 PALTAEKFIV
-374 APWDADILLYRT
+374 APWDNDVMLYRT
-386 GDLARQGADGVVQY
+386 GDLARQDAEGVVHY

-408 KIRGYRIELGEVEAA
+408 KIRGFRIELGEVEAA
-423 LEAQPG
+423 LESLAG
-429 ISQAVVI
+429 IKQAVVV
-436 ARSGADRA
+436 ARVGADHA
-444 DKMLIAYCVAARTL
+444 DKMLVAYCVADGVD
-458 EEAPL
+458 EAAL

-469 NLPDYAVPSRFIALA
+469 RLPDYAVPSRFVTLTS
-484 ALPLNANG
+484 LPLNANG
-492 KVDRRALEAL
+492 KVDRRVLEARS
-502 VLPKLAKPV
+502 LPKAAKLA
-511 KNVAS
+511 NRVANL
-516 PHSLEDMI
+516 HGIEEMI
-524 AGQLAAALGQPA
+524 AGQLAAALGVEES
-536 DDLDRT
+536 DLDRT

-557 VHDALQTA
+557 VHDGLQTA
-565 LDRSFPISD
+565 LDRAFPISD
-574 FFLHATIAAMAAH
+574 FFLHSTIAAMAAH
-587 LGKPAAAGPVA
+587 LGKPAKASGPVA
-598 LAPDRD
+598 LAPDAPRAGS
-604 RTDTGL
+604 GL

-622 ARSAEEFWDGLV
+622 ARSTEEFWDGLV
-634 AGREMISQ
+634 SGREMISQ
-642 FSADELD
+642 FTPDDLD
-649 VDLSKGDTG
+649 IDLSKGEDG

-667 DADMFDARHF
+667 DADMFDAKHF

-731 LLSAPGAARTF
+731 LLSAPGASRAY
-742 AASYPLDDFATL
+742 AASYPLDDFSTL

-789 VAQGCESLLSGTS
+789 VAQGCESLLAGTS

-856 RLEDALAD
+856 RLDDALAD
-864 GDQVIAVI
+864 GDEVIAVI

-899 RAAHKAA
+899 QAAHKAA

-931 AALHQAF
+931 AALHSAF

-980 IPPLLHYKS
+980 IPPLLHYKV

-1007 TPWPRSDVPRLA
+1007 TEWPRGDVPRLA

-1031 HMVLEE
+1031 HMVLQE
-1037 APLEAVVDVAPAL
+1037 APVAAVVDAAPAH
-1050 GPKVYPVSA
+1050 GPQVYPVSA
-1059 SSPEALAVAVAN
+1059 SSPEALSAAVAA
-1071 LGAFAAANPT
+1071 LGAWAAANPD

-1096 AYAERAVLVA
+1096 AYNERSVLVT
-1106 DGLAGLAD
+1106 DGFGGLAD
-1114 VARNFAGKPTT
+1114 AAKAFAGKSTT

-1155 VFREALSLCTALLK
+1155 VFREALSLCSTLLK
-1169 PALGLDLLGII
+1169 PALGLDLLDVI
-1180 HPAEHLREEMT
+1180 HAPDNQRETMT
-1191 VRLRDT
+1191 ARLKDT

-1210 LAKQWDHWGIRPDL
+1210 LAKQWDHWGIRPDV

-1245 DALGLIAL
+1245 DALNLIAL
-1253 RGRLMSGLPG
+1253 RGRLMADLPG

-1272 EAELAP
+1272 EAELQA

-1328 SHMMDQAVAP
+1328 SHMMEPALEP
-1338 FRDAVAKIKLRSPQ
+1338 FRAAVAKIKLRAPQ

-1399 FLETGPGRTMATLAG
+1399 FLETGPGRTMSTLAG

-1433 AENADAHLSMLEAFG
+1433 AENADAHLSMLDAFG
-1448 GLWANGYPVDWARLE
+1448 GLWANGYPVDWSRLE
-1463 GDRPAPKRAAGL
+1463 GDGPAPKRAAGL

-1490 DVVASAAVALEAAPV
+1490 DVAPVTVAALDAAPA
-1505 DAQITAPA
+1505 DAEITAPA
-1513 LEALQISAAD
+1513 PSDAPAAPQISAAD

-1535 EPADMDGAASF
+1535 EPADMDGSASF

-1575 LIDGLPTIDSL
+1575 LIDGLPTIDTL
-1586 AAHIDAHGNLAGRA
+1586 AAHIDAHGNLAGAA

-1615 RDEDEAQA
+1615 TEDLAD
-1623 TPSSAT
+1623 AT
-1629 PSSAPMTRINRE
+1629 PSSAPMTRIIRE
-1641 TEALTPAQRGHIDAL
+1641 TEDLTPAQRGHIDAL

-1669 LTAQYRSVHA
+1669 LTVQYRGVHA

-1708 IDIDGNEYIDI
+1708 IDVDGNEYIDI

-1732 EQVVT
+1732 EQVVS

-1743 DAGFEVGPQSLAAME
+1743 DAGFEVGPQSLLAME

-1764 EVTGNARASFVC
+1764 EVTGNDRASFVC

-1788 ARTCTGRDKIVM
+1788 ARTCTGRDRIVM

-1835 SVKNVVVLPYGSPQ
+1835 SVKNVIVLPYGSPQ
-1849 ALEYIRKNA
+1849 ALDYIRKNA
-1858 STLAAVIVEPVQSR
+1858 STIAAVIVEPVQSR
-1872 RPEFRPAEFIREVRR
+1872 RPEFRPADFISEVRR
-1887 ITENAGALFIFDEV
+1887 ITENAGSLFIFDEV

-1950 GQWQYGDDS
+1950 GMWQYGDDS

-1995 FWKSVNA
+1995 FWKTVNA
-2002 KGDRLAGTVDRWFAD
+2002 KGDKLAGTVDRWFAD

-2071 DIDHVIAA
+2071 DIDHVIEA

-2087 RAAGLLVGRDAVPY
+2087 RAAGLLVGRDSVAY

-2116 GGEAAISSAMAA
+2116 GGEAAITAAMAA
-2128 PLGLLTVPSTEAQRE
+2128 PLGTLTVPTTEAQRE
-2143 IWAAMIVTPEVA
+2143 IWAAMIVTPDVA
-2155 PAYNESVTLKLQGA
+2155 PAYNESVTLKLHGP
-2169 VDRDSL
+2169 VDRDAL
-2175 RAAAQAVF
+2175 RAAAAAVF
-2183 RRHDGLRSTFSD
+2183 RRHDALRSTFSD
-2195 DGMDMHIQPDLTIEV
+2195 DGMEMHIQPDISIDV
-2210 PLVDL
+2210 PLVNL
-2215 SGESAQD
+2215 SALTAQD
-2222 RATTLA
+2222 QASTLA

-2245 FVRAHLVALGAEH
+2245 FVRAHLVAFGETH

-2274 IDVVMRDIGK
+2274 VDVIMRDIGA
-2284 VYAAALEGRAALLP
+2284 VYSAGLEGRAATLP

-2305 YARTEAE
+2305 YAQAE
-2312 WNRSPE
+2312 MEWSRSPD
-2318 AAAARTYWLGQFAGP
+2318 ATAAREYWLGQFAGQ
-2333 VPVLDLPADHL
+2333 VPVLDLPTDHP
-2344 RPALRS
+2344 RPAIKTV
-2350 GRGAR
+2350 RGAR
-2355 ADRALSSDLTA
+2355 ADRVIPAALAD
-2366 RLRQLARQQGVT
+2366 RLRALGRAQGST
-2378 FVTLLLAAYK
+2378 FVNLMLAAYK
-2388 LYIARISDSSDI
+2388 VYIARQAQVSDI

-2405 VAGQAA
+2405 ASGQAA
-2411 RSMPGVVGHCVNL
+2411 RGMPGVVGHCVNL
-2424 LPIRSRIDWAAGFGR
+2424 LAIRTQIDWDKGFGTY
-2439 HLATVRRAMLDA
+2439 LTVVRRAMLDGL
-2451 FDHQTYTY
+2451 DHQTYTY
-2459 GELIRA
+2459 GELIRS
-2465 LRIKRDPSR
+2465 LRVARDPSR
-2474 VMLTPVVFNFDK
+2474 VMLVPVIFNIDN
-2486 GIDLSAMSFGQAQT
+2486 GIDLSAMSFGPVST
-2500 EFVTNPRHYEH
+2500 EFVTNPRAYEH
-2511 FDLYLNVTDAGDQM
+2511 FELYLNVTDAPGDVR
-2525 LTEWSYNADLFEA
+2525 TEWSYNADLFDA
-2538 GSIETHI
+2538 ATIEGHI
-2545 DQFIALLTA
+2545 DRF
-2554 IEADPDKPLVQF
+2554 
-2566 GFGASTRRLA
+2566 
-2576 DKAKS
+2576 
-2581 GGALAPLHDQP
+2581 
-2592 CEKTM
+2592 
-2597 VGQFAEIVKKYPD
+2597 
-2610 AAALSRGAQV
+2610 
-2620 VSYRDLD
+2620 
-2627 AASTALA
+2627 
-2634 LRLAEQGV
+2634 LRLLEGVADDPGQPLGGISLLSAADRQKLLVEWQGK
-2642 RAGDLVGVDTPR
+2642 A
-2654 GLDVIVALLGI
+2654 VAF
-2665 VKAGAGYV
+2665 
-2673 PLPQYY
+2673 PQ
-2679 PEDQIR
+2679 Q
-2685 STAMQSALRHV
+2685 A
-2696 IGHVPALAGLGL
+2696 
-2708 IEIPMMGLCDARPPA
+2708 
-2723 NTTLATAVGFAAPAG
+2723 TLATLFADRVAKTPDAIALIEGEAGLRYHQLDAMVGDLAALLRARGVGKGDIVGICMDRSMRMVAGLLATMRLGAAYMPLDPSNPAERLRHIMADSGTRFVLTTLELANRYGFADPIVPEAAGSHATPVTAAVPAEI
-2738 PSGNSVAY
+2738 AY
-2746 VMYTSGSTGT
+2746 ISYTSGSTGK
-2756 PKGVIIPHRGIL
+2756 PKGVMGTHQATINRFAWMWREFPFSPADVMCQKTALSFVDSVWEIFGPLLAGVPQVIIANDKVRDPAAFLAFLGKHQVTRL
-2768 RLVVD
+2768 LVVPSLLKSILNAD
-2773 QDYMTLGPGTR
+2773 IDLGAVAPSLRYLFTSGER
-2784 ILQNSPLAF
+2784 IPASLARQMLQ
-2793 DAATLEVWGA
+2793 AAPQVVLVNLYGSSEV
-2803 LLTGG
+2803 
-2808 TLVIAGNDEL
+2808 
-2818 SLSGLAATL
+2818 AA
-2827 KDNRISTLWLTAGLF
+2827 
-2842 HAMADETP
+2842 
-2850 EAFAAL
+2850 
-2856 SELLT
+2856 
-2861 GGDVVSPVRVAR
+2861 DVTCEVVRD
-2873 VLRACPGLR
+2873 L
-2882 VINGYGPTE
+2882 NTE
-2891 NTTFTCTHTISR
+2891 
-2903 AEAEAGTPLPIGRPV
+2903 EVPIGRP
-2918 RGTAVHIL
+2918 L
-2926 DDAMAPVAPGV
+2926 DNARLYVLDPARQLVPPGE
-2937 AGELYA
+2937 AGELYV
-2943 SGLGLALGYLGRDDL
+2943 GGDVLAAGYLHRPDLTTERFVADPFVQKPDARMFATGDRVQYLADGRLIYLGRTD
-2958 TSAKFMTA
+2958 
-2966 PGDDQTLL
+2966 
-2974 YHTGDLARQDGDGLL
+2974 H
-2989 HFLGR
+2989 
-2994 IDGQVKIRG
+2994 QVKIRG
-3003 FRIELAE
+3003 ARVELGE
-3010 VEAALESHP
+3010 VEAVLASQPAVAEAVAVARPDADGDLVLWAFVVLKQGMAADPLALRGGMAQSLP
-3019 GVKRAVVVATTLG
+3019 DYMVPSRI
-3032 SQDDKVLVAYIV
+3032 QVLDRMPLNPNGKTDRMVLSLRPAEDQG
-3044 FSGAPVT
+3044 GAMRTNWPVT
-3051 TRRLLAYVKTKLPDH
+3051 ASERDLRDIWARLLDQPE
-3066 ARPAHFIP
+3066 
-3074 MAGIPVNAN
+3074 
-3083 GKVDVRAL
+3083 
-3091 PPVAII
+3091 I
-3097 GTDAT
+3097 GMED
-3102 TLEGPQTETQKAL
+3102 
-3115 TQIWSDVLGLRHIAL
+3115 
-3130 DADFFELGG
+3130 DFFELGG
-3139 HSLMAVKMFARIK
+3139 HSLLAVKLFTQIR
-3152 RGFGIDLPISTLFL
+3152 RSFGVDMPISTLFA
-3166 HPTIRKLARKVQE
+3166 HPTIRSLARKLGTTTE
-3179 TSDTAVGLMYSGT
+3179 TPANTSFSGA
-3192 PEDAP
+3192 PEDSP
-3197 WDTTTVV
+3197 WDTTTVIH
-3204 DPGPDNSASPL
+3204 PGPSVARPPL
-3215 FVVGG
+3215 FIVGG
-3220 VGGNVNNLVELGRA
+3220 VGGNVNNLIKLGRL
-3234 LGVHRPLVGLQTRGI
+3234 LGAHRPVIGLQTRGI
-3249 LGHRMHATIE
+3249 LGHRMHDSIEATA
-3259 QTAADHLANLRRHQ
+3259 TDHLTNIRRHQ
-3273 PEGPY
+3273 PQGPY
-3278 LLAGYSGGAFAAFE
+3278 LLAGYSGGAFTAFE
-3292 MARQLRAAGEEVGF
+3292 MARQLRAAGEDVGF
-3306 LGLLDTS
+3306 LGLLDTF
-3313 APKFTFVK
+3313 APKFAFQK
-3321 SGSLWDRLT
+3321 SGSKLDRILYMT
-3330 YSIGLLRRH
+3330 KLVLQH
-3339 GAGPLATNIG
+3339 GPGPLWTNATAWFHN
-3349 SWLRNKLQTDA
+3349 QT
-3360 VVRAGVVVRPDKFR
+3360 RAGAVIQAGAPTPSEKYRYSHLVR
-3374 HVQLTRHW
+3374 QW
-3382 WSISALYDPAPYAGN
+3382 WKISSIYDPAPYVGD
-3397 AWLFLTESDLD
+3397 AWLFLTESEKD
-3408 GFTASQM
+3408 GFTATQLR
-3415 QKSDPAFGWPAF
+3415 KSDPNYGWPTF
-3427 VQGKLRITRHK
+3427 VHGNLRVSRHA
-3438 SDHLGMLI
+3438 SDHLSMLA
-3446 GDAAK
+3446 GAAVQD
-3451 ELAQL
+3451 LANMV
-3456 LEAEIQTAQKAG
+3456 EAEIRNTKPGR

>member
-1 MLRRLPLFQDI
+1 MLRRLPLFQDV
-12 ARAFYSVAKQY
+12 ARAFHSVAKEH
-23 GPASAI
+23 GSACAI
-29 EQGAVRISYSD
+29 AQGTVQISYSD

-49 AKLVDAGVVP
+49 GKLVAAGVTP
-59 GALIGLAA
+59 GGLVGLGA
-67 RQDPGTIISL
+67 RQDAGTIISL

-92 YYPEARLRLMAAD
+92 YYPEARLRLMATD
-105 AKLALILGAMPALA
+105 AKLVLILGAIPALA
-119 DLPIPQ
+119 DMPIPQ
-125 IAFDWQTCTDAAT
+125 MSFDWQTCTDTASPALPKLDGGT
-138 RPLAAVKG
+138 
-146 CAVAYVMYTSG
+146 VAYVMYTSG
-157 STGTPKGVVVPHRA
+157 STGVPKGVVVPHRA
-171 ILRLVQGQDF
+171 ILRLVQGQHF

-211 GGTLVLPQDTSGSLA
+211 GGTLVLPEDTSGSLG

-249 MADTR
+249 MADAR
-254 PGDFAPLRQL
+254 PGDFATLRQL

-276 ARVMTACP
+276 ARVMAACP
-284 NLTVINGYGPTENT
+284 DLTIINGYGPTENT

-305 ISRAEADLGLPLP
+305 ISRAEAELGLPLP
-318 IGRPIS
+318 IGKPIS
-324 GTDVFVLAPD
+324 GTDVFVLGPD
-334 MAPDM
+334 LQ
-339 APVAAGE
+339 PVPVGE
-346 AGELYAAGEGLAL
+346 AGELFAAGEGLAL
-359 GYLGR
+359 GYLGQ
-364 PDLTAEKFMP
+364 PDMTAEKFIP
-374 APWDADILLYRT
+374 APWDAGVMLYRT
-386 GDLARQGADGVVQY
+386 GDLARQDAGGVVHY

-408 KIRGYRIELGEVEAA
+408 KIRGFRIELGEVEAA
-423 LEAQPG
+423 LEAQAD
-429 ISQAVVI
+429 ITQAVVV
-436 ARSGADRA
+436 AHSGADRA
-444 DKMLIAYCVAARTL
+444 DKMLVAYCVASGAL
-458 EEAPL
+458 DEAAL
-463 RAALAA
+463 RASLAA
-469 NLPDYAVPSRFIALA
+469 RLPDYAQPARFVALPV
-484 ALPLNANG
+484 LPLNANG

-502 VLPKLAKPV
+502 ALPKTAKPA
-511 KNVAS
+511 KAPTKAGAS
-516 PHSLEDMI
+516 RHGLEEMI
-524 AGQLAAALGQPA
+524 AGQLAAALGVDP
-536 DDLDRT
+536 DDLDRS

-557 VHDALQTA
+557 LHDGLQTA
-565 LDRSFPISD
+565 LDRTFPISD
-574 FFLHATIAAMAAH
+574 FFLHSTIAAMAAH
-587 LGKPAAAGPVA
+587 LGKPAKASGPVA
-598 LAPDRD
+598 LAPDVD
-604 RTDTGL
+604 RAGSGL

-642 FSADELD
+642 FTPEELD
-649 VDLSKGDTG
+649 VDLSKGEDG

-667 DADMFDARHF
+667 DADMFDAKHF

-695 EVAQTALDSA
+695 EVAQTALDAA

-710 QFAGKI
+710 QFAGRI

-731 LLSAPGAARTF
+731 LLSAPGATRTY

-754 FGNDKDFVATRIA
+754 FGNDKDFIATRIA

-816 KRNYKYMADGMASAD
+816 RRNYKYMADGMASAD

-899 RAAHKAA
+899 QAAHVAA

-972 ALTLKHGV
+972 ALTLQHGV
-980 IPPLLHYKS
+980 IPPLLHYKA

-1007 TPWPRSDVPRLA
+1007 TPWARSDVPRLA

-1031 HMVLEE
+1031 HMVLQE
-1037 APLEAVVDVAPAL
+1037 APALAVVDVTPAH
-1050 GPKVYPVSA
+1050 GPQVYPVSA
-1059 SSPEALAVAVAN
+1059 SSPEALSAAITA
-1071 LGAFAAANPT
+1071 LGDWAGANPA
-1081 ADAGAVRATLIRGRH
+1081 ADPAAVRATLIRGRH
-1096 AYAERAVLVA
+1096 AYGERSVLVA
-1106 DGLAGLAD
+1106 DGLAGLAT
-1114 VARNFAGKPTT
+1114 AAKGFAGKSTT

-1155 VFREALSLCTALLK
+1155 VFREALSLCTTLLK
-1169 PALGLDLLGII
+1169 PALGLDLLDVI
-1180 HPAEHLREEMT
+1180 HAPDNQRETMT
-1191 VRLRDT
+1191 ARLRDT

-1210 LAKQWDHWGIRPDL
+1210 LAKQWDHWGIRSDV

-1245 DALGLIAL
+1245 DALNLIAL
-1253 RGRLMSGLPG
+1253 RGRLMADLPG

-1272 EAELAP
+1272 EAELQP

-1328 SHMMDQAVAP
+1328 SHMMEPALAP
-1338 FRDAVAKIKLRSPQ
+1338 FRAAVAKITLRAPK

-1399 FLETGPGRTMATLAG
+1399 FLETGPGRTMSTLVG

-1463 GDRPAPKRAAGL
+1463 GDGPAPKRATGL

-1490 DVVASAAVALEAAPV
+1490 DAAPV
-1505 DAQITAPA
+1505 AVAALAAPFADAQITAPA
-1513 LEALQISAAD
+1513 PDAPQISAAD

-1535 EPADMDGAASF
+1535 EPADMDGSASF

-1575 LIDGLPTIDSL
+1575 LIDGLPTIDTL

-1600 PADRTPLAEM
+1600 PADRTPMAEM

-1615 RDEDEAQA
+1615 AEDLAE
-1623 TPSSAT
+1623 AT
-1629 PSSAPMTRINRE
+1629 PSSAPMTRIIRE
-1641 TEALTPAQRGHIDAL
+1641 TEDLTPAQRGHIDAL
-1656 VARYTAKTAKSKA
+1656 VARYTTKTAKSKA
-1669 LTAQYRSVHA
+1669 LTTKYRGVHA

-1708 IDIDGNEYIDI
+1708 IDVDGNEYIDI

-1764 EVTGNARASFVC
+1764 EVTGNDRASFVC

-1788 ARTCTGRDKIVM
+1788 ARTCTGRDRIVM

-1849 ALEYIRKNA
+1849 ALDYIRKNA
-1858 STLAAVIVEPVQSR
+1858 STIAAVLVEPVQSR

-1887 ITENAGALFIFDEV
+1887 ITENAGALLIFDEV

-1950 GQWQYGDDS
+1950 GAWQYGDDS

-1995 FWKSVNA
+1995 FWKTVNA

-2087 RAAGLLVGRDAVPY
+2087 RAAGLLVGRDVVPY
-2101 DGPHL
+2101 SGPHI
-2106 HKAPPRLSLP
+2106 HAAPPRLSLP
-2116 GGEAAISSAMAA
+2116 GGEAAIAAAMAA
-2128 PLGLLTVPSTEAQRE
+2128 PLGTLTVPTTEAQRE
-2143 IWAAMIVTPEVA
+2143 IWAAMIVTPDVA
-2155 PAYNESVTLKLQGA
+2155 PAYNESVTLKLHGP
-2169 VDRDSL
+2169 VDRDAL
-2175 RAAAQAVF
+2175 RAATQAVF
-2183 RRHDGLRSTFSD
+2183 RRHDALRSTFSD
-2195 DGMDMHIQPDLTIEV
+2195 DGMEMHIQPDLAIPV

-2215 SGESAQD
+2215 SALIDKD
-2222 RATTLA
+2222 RATTLN
-2228 AILAQE
+2228 AILANE

-2245 FVRAHLVALGAEH
+2245 FVRAHLVAFGATE

-2284 VYAAALEGRAALLP
+2284 VYAAGLEGRTALMP

-2305 YARTEAE
+2305 YARAEAE

-2318 AAAARTYWLGQFAGP
+2318 AAAAREYWLGQFAGS
-2333 VPVLDLPADHL
+2333 VPVLDLPTDHP
-2344 RPALRS
+2344 RTSPRS
-2350 GRGAR
+2350 AKGAR
-2355 ADRALSSDLTA
+2355 IDRAIPADLTA
-2366 RLRQLARQQGVT
+2366 RLRKLARAQGTT
-2378 FVTLLLAAYK
+2378 FVNLLLAAYK
-2388 LYIARISDSSDI
+2388 LYVARAADTSDI

-2405 VAGQAA
+2405 MSGQAA
-2411 RSMPGVVGHCVNL
+2411 RGMPGVVGHCVNL
-2424 LPIRSRIDWAAGFGR
+2424 LPIRTKIDWAAGFDSYLGC
-2439 HLATVRRAMLDA
+2439 VRRAMLDA

-2465 LRIKRDPSR
+2465 LHVKRDVSR
-2474 VMLTPVVFNFDK
+2474 VMLVPVVFNFDK
-2486 GIDLSAMSFGQAQT
+2486 GIDLSAMSFGQAET
-2500 EFVTNPRHYEH
+2500 DFVTNPRRYEH
-2511 FDLYLNVTDAGDQM
+2511 FDLYLNVTDTTDQV
-2525 LTEWSYNADLFEA
+2525 LTEWSYSTDLFEA
-2538 GSIETHI
+2538 DTISAHVE
-2545 DQFIALLTA
+2545 QFITLLRAL
-2554 IEADPDKPLVQF
+2554 ECDPTKPLAQINPGQTAVPGRVPRGAVLDPAEPDTLMSVF
-2566 GFGASTRRLA
+2566 ARIVAST
-2576 DKAKS
+2576 
-2581 GGALAPLHDQP
+2581 
-2592 CEKTM
+2592 
-2597 VGQFAEIVKKYPD
+2597 PD
-2610 AAALSRGAQV
+2610 APALSQGTKTL
-2620 VSYRDLD
+2620 SYGDLD
-2627 AASTALA
+2627 AAATALA
-2634 LRLAEQGV
+2634 RQLANQGV
-2642 RAGDLVGVDTPR
+2642 QAGDLVGVAAKR
-2654 GLDVIVALLGI
+2654 GLDGIVALLGI

-2673 PLPQYY
+2673 PLADYFPA
-2679 PEDQIR
+2679 DR
-2685 STAMQSALRHV
+2685 LRLMVTQSGIRHV
-2696 IGHVPALAGLGL
+2696 IGHLPALSGLGL
-2708 IEIPMMGLCDARPPA
+2708 AESAMQGLADQR
-2723 NTTLATAVGFAAPAG
+2723 AA
-2738 PSGNSVAY
+2738 GNFVPVAPLDGNAVAY
-2746 VMYTSGSTGT
+2746 VMYTSGSTGV
-2756 PKGVIIPHRGIL
+2756 PKGVVVPHRGIL
-2768 RLVVD
+2768 RLVGP
-2773 QDYMTLGPGTR
+2773 QDYMTLGPDSR
-2784 ILQNSPLAF
+2784 ILQNSPIAF
-2793 DAATLEVWGA
+2793 DAATLEIWGA
-2803 LLTGG
+2803 LLNGG
-2808 TLVIAGNDEL
+2808 TLVIAQDDAL
-2818 SLSGLAATL
+2818 SLGALGNTL
-2827 KDNRISTLWLTAGLF
+2827 RTGRINTLWLTAGLF

-2850 EAFAAL
+2850 EAFSPL
-2856 SELLT
+2856 THLLT
-2861 GGDVVSPVRVAR
+2861 GGDVVSPARVAR
-2873 VLRACPGLR
+2873 VMQACPGLT

-2891 NTTFTCTHTISR
+2891 NTTFTCCHKISR
-2903 AEAEAGTPLPIGRPV
+2903 VEAESGEPLPIGRSI
-2918 RGTAVHIL
+2918 RGTEIHIL
-2926 DDAMAPVAPGV
+2926 DASMQPVRAGET
-2937 AGELYA
+2937 GELYT
-2943 SGLGLALGYLGRDDL
+2943 SGRGVALGYLGRDDL
-2958 TSAKFMTA
+2958 TAAKFLPA
-2966 PGDDQTLL
+2966 PWDPAVML
-2974 YHTGDLARQDGDGLL
+2974 YNTGDLVREDTKGLV

-2994 IDGQVKIRG
+2994 MDAQVKIRG
-3003 FRIELAE
+3003 FRIELGE

-3019 GVKRAVVVATTLG
+3019 AVKRAVVVATTFG
-3032 SQDDKVLVAYIV
+3032 GQQDKVLAAY
-3044 FSGAPVT
+3044 
-3051 TRRLLAYVKTKLPDH
+3051 LLFHAASVPHRTLLEYVRARLPDH
-3066 ARPAHFIP
+3066 ARPTHFVP
-3074 MAGIPVNAN
+3074 VDAIPVNAN
-3083 GKVDVRAL
+3083 GKVDLHAL
-3091 PPVAII
+3091 PPIVV
-3097 GTDAT
+3097 TD
-3102 TLEGPQTETQKAL
+3102 GPADQPELQNQTEREL
-3115 TQIWSDVLGLRHIAL
+3115 GQIWSETLSLGSINL

-3139 HSLMAVKMFARIK
+3139 HSLLAVKVFARIK
-3152 RGFGIDLPISTLFL
+3152 RKFGVDLPISTLFA
-3166 HPTIRKLARKVQE
+3166 HPTLRTLARSIRDTVD
-3179 TSDTAVGLMYSGT
+3179 TSVGLTYSGT

-3197 WDTTTVV
+3197 WDTTVV
-3204 DPGPDNSASPL
+3204 VHSGPGTTASPL

-3220 VGGNVNNLVELGRA
+3220 VGGNVNNLIELGRA
-3234 LGVHRPLVGLQTRGI
+3234 LAPHRPLIGLQTRGI
-3249 LGHRMHATIE
+3249 LGHRMHETIE
-3259 QTAADHLANLRRHQ
+3259 AAAADHLRNIRRHQ
-3273 PEGPY
+3273 PQGPY
-3278 LLAGYSGGAFAAFE
+3278 LLAGYSGGAFTAFE
-3292 MARQLRAAGEEVGF
+3292 IARQLRAAGEEVAF

-3313 APKFTFVK
+3313 APEFTFQK
-3321 SGSLWDRLT
+3321 SGKWVDRFGYSARLVLKYGPMPLW
-3330 YSIGLLRRH
+3330 
-3339 GAGPLATNIG
+3339 TNAK
-3349 SWLRNKLQTDA
+3349 SWLQNKIQTGI
-3360 VVRAGVVVRPDKFR
+3360 VVRAGMALKPEKFR
-3374 HVQLTRHW
+3374 HVLLERHW
-3382 WSISALYDPAPYAGN
+3382 WKTSALYKPAPYDGD

-3408 GFTASQM
+3408 GFTVAQM
-3415 QKSDPAFGWPAF
+3415 RKIDSLYGWRAYILG
-3427 VQGKLRITRHK
+3427 QLRISRHM
-3438 SDHLGMLI
+3438 SGHLSMLT
-3446 GDAAK
+3446 GAAVQD
-3451 ELAQL
+3451 LARMI
-3456 LEAEIQTAQKAG
+3456 EAEIVLSSTAA